1 MIVTTILERNIF
13 MTWDEFRKQA
23 KSVAGRTADKIN
35 HSASIAALQLKR
47 SSAERKLSAA
57 YEALGKASYKHF
69 TEDSENDV
77 QKVMSAVEAV
87 QNIQKDIQLLKAQIE
102 QLKKQGE
109 EKAKQAESNEA
120 DAGNGADR

>member
-1 MIVTTILERNIF
+1 

-35 HSASIAALQLKR
+35 HSANVAALQLKR

-57 YEALGKASYKHF
+57 YEALGKVAYKHF

-77 QKVMSAVEAV
+77 QKVTAAVEAV
-87 QNIQKDIQLLKAQIE
+87 QSIQKDIQMLKAQIE
-102 QLKKQGE
+102 QLKKQAE
-109 EKAKQAESNEA
+109 EKAKQANAAEA
-120 DAGNGADR
+120 DAGN